1 MNKNVLMTSV
11 LGLQLAATIALAV
24 AALAVP
30 TAQANLTPAGK
41 YGQLDPW
48 AYKLVHQSAPSVPLI
63 TEHSAGQNGTALPSI
78 RQSVPLITEHSLGQ
92 NGVSKSA
99 AASVTAT
106 VPNGFDWG
114 DAGIGATI
122 AFTAVLLA
130 LAAATLIL
138 RRRGSRLAGI

>member
-1 MNKNVLMTSV
+1 MFSTRTIRPLKP
-11 LGLQLAATIALAV
+11 LALVLAV

-30 TAQANLTPAGK
+30 MAQAKLTPALITEHSA
-41 YGQLDPW
+41 GQNGTALPSTG
-48 AYKLVHQSAPSVPLI
+48 QSVPLI

-114 DAGIGATI
+114 DAGIGATV

-130 LAAATLIL
+130 LAVATLIL

>member
-1 MNKNVLMTSV
+1 MLSTRTTRPLKSL
-11 LGLQLAATIALAV
+11 ALALAL

-30 TAQANLTPAGK
+30 TAQGK
-41 YGQLDPW
+41 FDPW
-48 AYKLVHQSAPSVPLI
+48 VHNQSAQSVALI

-114 DAGIGATI
+114 DAGIGATV

-130 LAAATLIL
+130 LAVATLIL
-138 RRRGSRLAGI
+138 RRRGSRLAGL